1 MHQRTCFGRGLCV
14 PDRKCPSR
22 RHLRERRHRLMPG
35 VSPAVPERCNAA
47 LTFRKECGREKSCSH
62 QRRDFP
68 GSRGRRKAPVPWCLS
83 RLRKARAPDLT
94 PPLRS
99 LQPPSPRLTCAPLP
113 RIPAPAR
120 QLSPALP
127 LHCPG
132 HPESRDR
139 AGAFVKEGP
148 QGEITRRHHRD
159 MHRAMHR
166 AMHRSLHRYMPA
178 PPGAATGPL

>member
-1 MHQRTCFGRGLCV
+1 MPIPQASPGKT
-14 PDRKCPSR
+14 PPADAR
-22 RHLRERRHRLMPG
+22 RLPCCSGKMQCRSYLQERVRQGEVLQ
-35 VSPAVPERCNAA
+35 SPKAR
-47 LTFRKECGREKSCSH
+47 
-62 QRRDFP
+62 FP
-68 GSRGRRKAPVPWCLS
+68 GKPGPPEG
-83 RLRKARAPDLT
+83 ARALVSVTAQESPCAG
-94 PPLRS
+94 PHAPLRS

-120 QLSPALP
+120 QLSSALP
-127 LHCPG
+127 LHCLG

-148 QGEITRRHHRD
+148 QGEIPRRHHRD